1 MISST
6 DFHIGP
12 SGDHLKKMT
21 EDCDEQDGQGDD
33 DEDDNDDGTDVNG
46 DDDGTDVNGDEDDDD
61 GDQGDDEGDEDDDD
75 STGVD
80 EIKSDSSDASLQAP
94 PENFSISSSEGADAH
109 VPPSCLGDIC

>member
-33 DEDDNDDGTDVNG
+33 DEDDNDDGTDVN
-46 DDDGTDVNGDEDDDD
+46 
-61 GDQGDDEGDEDDDD
+61 GDEDDDD

-109 VPPSCLGDIC
+109 VPPSCLGDIW

>member
-21 EDCDEQDGQGDD
+21 DDCDEQDGQGDD

-61 GDQGDDEGDEDDDD
+61 

-80 EIKSDSSDASLQAP
+80 EIKSDSSDGSVQAP

-109 VPPSCLGDIC
+109 VPPSCLGDIW

>member
-1 MISST
+1 MIAAT
-6 DFHIGP
+6 DFHIVP

-61 GDQGDDEGDEDDDD
+61 

-80 EIKSDSSDASLQAP
+80 EIKSDSSDGSVQACKRHQRTFPSLLQRGGRVLMHNCTRAT
-94 PENFSISSSEGADAH
+94 IITA
-109 VPPSCLGDIC
+109 VPPLSS

>member
-6 DFHIGP
+6 DFHIVP

-46 DDDGTDVNGDEDDDD
+46 DEGDDDS
-61 GDQGDDEGDEDDDD
+61 DQGDDEGDDDDD

-80 EIKSDSSDASLQAP
+80 EIKSDSSDASAQACKRHQRTFPSLLQRVLMHTCHHHA
-94 PENFSISSSEGADAH
+94 SAIYADW
-109 VPPSCLGDIC
+109 

>member
-6 DFHIGP
+6 DFHIVP

-33 DEDDNDDGTDVNG
+33 DEDDNDDGTDVN
-46 DDDGTDVNGDEDDDD
+46 
-61 GDQGDDEGDEDDDD
+61 GDEDDDD

-109 VPPSCLGDIC
+109 VPPSCLGDIW

>member
-1 MISST
+1 
-6 DFHIGP
+6 
-12 SGDHLKKMT
+12 MT

-61 GDQGDDEGDEDDDD
+61 

-80 EIKSDSSDASLQAP
+80 EIKSDSSDGSLQACKRHQRT
-94 PENFSISSSEGADAH
+94 F
-109 VPPSCLGDIC
+109 PSLLQRVLMHTCHHHASAIYGDW